1 MSAISYETPE
11 QATAKLLGATG
22 VDRAPPG
29 PSRLRRRT
37 RRCLGCSLAPR
48 IGAKMTLGETM
59 SDSRTRP
66 EAVHA
71 VTAAVK
77 ELNPRQRQAR
87 WGHLSLCV
95 LDGTFSINAA
105 YDSTVAPLVHRYAD
119 WAGLPQVLLRGEELS
134 AVVSPREN
142 EQRLS
147 AFLDSHSGRTDA
159 EFAAEVL
166 RNRGRTSTRNG
177 ILKSEAARRI
187 AYALVEE
194 EVETLADVSALLQ
207 DLERLKVVEAK
218 LARIP
223 GSGTSGVRT
232 GYIWMTAG
240 DDHTVKPDRHIL
252 AWLASIMECKVTV
265 SAARAILADVAEELD
280 LTPWAIDHAIW
291 QHMARRRHRRTRS

>member
-1 MSAISYETPE
+1 MTYGGRMS
-11 QATAKLLGATG
+11 G
-22 VDRAPPG
+22 
-29 PSRLRRRT
+29 
-37 RRCLGCSLAPR
+37 
-48 IGAKMTLGETM
+48 
-59 SDSRTRP
+59 SRTNP
-66 EAVHA
+66 DSVYT
-71 VTAAVK
+71 VMTAVK
-77 ELNPRQRQAR
+77 ELDPQPRQAR

-95 LDGTFSINAA
+95 LDATFSINAA

-119 WAGLPQVLLRGEELS
+119 WAGLTQVLLRGEELS
-134 AVVSPREN
+134 GVVSPRNN

-194 EVETLADVSALLQ
+194 KVETLADVNALLQ
-207 DLERLKVVEAK
+207 DLERLKAVEAQ

-240 DDHTVKPDRHIL
+240 DDNTVKPDRHIL
-252 AWLASIMECKVTV
+252 AWLTNIMECKVSV
-265 SAARAILADVAEELD
+265 SSARAILAEAAQNLD

-291 QHMARRRHRRTRS
+291 QHMARRRGIRS